1 MVLRYDGNKG
11 GYLIVDRREL
21 SFESSLNSGINCDYI
36 DDTESLVSMEE
47 GDVMGFVNGD
57 NIRVALVALPEG
69 INSTLKV
76 FDFSLTTSVQNSVS
90 ERLNASIQQE
100 GMSDQQFSALFRI
113 VLSEYIAPWVG
124 LAHRGGGLG

>member
-11 GYLIVDRREL
+11 GYLIVNRREL

-69 INSTLKV
+69 TNSTLKV
-76 FDFSLTTSVQNSVS
+76 FDFSPTTSVQNSVS

-113 VLSEYIAPWVG
+113 VLSEYITPWGRVSSQ
-124 LAHRGGGLG
+124 RGAG